1 MNSSDAKRVVF
12 WQQCCVTHSK
22 IVVVI
27 SIKCYNKRVGMLL
40 VLYGVKLKIE
50 VCLLQN
56 YKNLYRLKVIEGLQ

>member
-1 MNSSDAKRVVF
+1 
-12 WQQCCVTHSK
+12 
-22 IVVVI
+22 
-27 SIKCYNKRVGMLL
+27 MLL